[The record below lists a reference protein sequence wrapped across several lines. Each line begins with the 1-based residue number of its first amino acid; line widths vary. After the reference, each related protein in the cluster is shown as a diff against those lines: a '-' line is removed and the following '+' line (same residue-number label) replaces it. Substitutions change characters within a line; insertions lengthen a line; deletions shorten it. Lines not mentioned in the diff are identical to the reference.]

1 MTYEVRK
8 NSYVISDNA
17 SLLNINFIHDF
28 LSDESYWAKNIPLQI
43 VEKSVKNS
51 LCFGIYN
58 TGEQIGFARVITDKA
73 TFAYLADVF
82 IIAAYRGNGLS
93 KWLIQTIHAHP
104 ELQTLRRWM
113 LGTRDAH
120 ELYKK
125 FGWTPLPEPE
135 RFMQKHNANAYKP
148 KENF

>member
-1 MTYEVRK
+1 MAYEVK
-8 NSYVISDNA
+8 KDGYVISDEK
-17 SLLNINFIHDF
+17 SLLNMNFIHNF
-28 LSDESYWAKNIPLQI
+28 LANESYWAKNIPLEI

-58 TGEQIGFARVITDKA
+58 KGEQIGFARLITDKA

-82 IIAAYRGNGLS
+82 IIPAYRGKGLS

-104 ELQTLRRWM
+104 QLQTLRRWM
-113 LGTRDAH
+113 LATRDAH

-125 FGWTPLPEPE
+125 FGWTNLPEPE
-135 RFMQKHNANAYKP
+135 RYMHKVNANGYQP
-148 KENF
+148 K

>member
-1 MTYEVRK
+1 MTYEVK
-8 NSYVISDNA
+8 KDSYLISDDT
-17 SLLNINFIHDF
+17 SLLNINFIHNF
-28 LSDESYWAKNIPLQI
+28 LSVESYWAQNIPLNI

-58 TGEQIGFARVITDKA
+58 AEEQIGFARLITDKA

-93 KWLIQTIHAHP
+93 KWLIQTIHDHP

-125 FGWTPLPEPE
+125 FDWTPLPEPE
-135 RFMQKHNANAYKP
+135 RFMQKHNAKAYCP
-148 KENF
+148 K